1 MLKAIGKV
9 LAAVSMLF
17 TLQAIAQALAAEP
30 APTAEQQAFVAKLKA
45 LQWQRGP
52 TSVNLDGN
60 ATLSVPEGYVF
71 LDAAN
76 TKKFLEMNQNF
87 AAGSEV
93 MIAPEDLAWQ
103 AYLDFVGEG
112 YVKDDEKIDAAALL
126 KSLKENT
133 DAANAE
139 RRKRGWSEMHVVDWA
154 TPPAYNRATKRLEWA
169 TVLESNGSQ
178 GANFFTKVLGRRG
191 HASVQMVSNMDELRT
206 SEAALNEVLT
216 RYTFN
221 KGDAYAD
228 FKEGD
233 KIAEYGLAAM
243 VLGGAAAVATK
254 KGFWAVLAGFFA
266 AAWKFIAAL
275 AVGAI
280 AWIKSLFQKK
290 E

>member
-1 MLKAIGKV
+1 MLKLIAKW
-9 LAAVSMLF
+9 LAAASVLLA
-17 TLQAIAQALAAEP
+17 LQSVAQAPAEEP
-30 APTAEQQAFVAKLKA
+30 APSAEQQAFVAKLKA

-52 TSVNLDGN
+52 TSVRTDGN
-60 ATLSVPEGYVF
+60 ATLAVPEGYVF

-76 TKKFLEMNQNF
+76 TRKFLELNQNF
-87 AAGSEV
+87 GDGSEV
-93 MIAPEDLAWQ
+93 MIAPEDLNWQ
-103 AYLDFVGEG
+103 AYLNFVGEG
-112 YVKDDEKIDAAALL
+112 YVKDDEEIDAAALL
-126 KSLKENT
+126 KSLKEST
-133 DAANAE
+133 DAANVE
-139 RRKRGWSEMHVVDWA
+139 RRKRGWNEMHVVDWA

-191 HASVQMVSNMDELRT
+191 HASVQMVASMDELKS

-216 RYTFN
+216 GYTFN
-221 KGDAYAD
+221 QGDTYAD
-228 FKEGD
+228 FKAGD
-233 KIAEYGLAAM
+233 KVAEYGLAAM

-254 KGFWAVLAGFFA
+254 KGFWAVLGGFFA

-280 AWIKSLFQKK
+280 AWLKSLFKKK